1 MNIQLEARGWLARM
15 WGNSGHNSRV
25 AGFGHE
31 YKKMEKEMQIYK
43 LQMRIQEFDPV
54 VPLVKLV
61 LGVFAILLTVLVFLN
76 V

>member
-1 MNIQLEARGWLARM
+1 M

-25 AGFGHE
+25 AGFGNE
-31 YKKMEKEMQIYK
+31 YKKVEKEMQIYK

-54 VPLVKLV
+54 VPLVQLV
-61 LGVFAILLTVLVFLN
+61 LGVFALLLTLLVFLN

>member
-1 MNIQLEARGWLARM
+1 MNIQLEARGWLSRM

-25 AGFGHE
+25 AGFGNE
-31 YKKMEKEMQIYK
+31 YKKVEKEMQIYK

-54 VPLVKLV
+54 VPLVQLV
-61 LGVFAILLTVLVFLN
+61 LGVFALLLTLLVFLN